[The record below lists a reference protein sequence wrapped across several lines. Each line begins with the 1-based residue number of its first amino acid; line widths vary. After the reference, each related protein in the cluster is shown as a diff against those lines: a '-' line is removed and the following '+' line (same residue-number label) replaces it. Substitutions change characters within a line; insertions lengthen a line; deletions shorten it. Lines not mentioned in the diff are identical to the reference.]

1 MRLKLRLTCRF
12 SVGLS
17 MNMWVATMRVRMTL
31 HPVARMSQ
39 DRLIFNRRIPLLRMV
54 VEAQQSWQVQ

>member
-1 MRLKLRLTCRF
+1 MRLKLRLTSRF

-17 MNMWVATMRVRMTL
+17 MNMWVATMRVRMAPC
-31 HPVARMSQ
+31 PVARMPQ
-39 DRLIFNRRIPLLRMV
+39 HVLIFNRRIPLLRMV